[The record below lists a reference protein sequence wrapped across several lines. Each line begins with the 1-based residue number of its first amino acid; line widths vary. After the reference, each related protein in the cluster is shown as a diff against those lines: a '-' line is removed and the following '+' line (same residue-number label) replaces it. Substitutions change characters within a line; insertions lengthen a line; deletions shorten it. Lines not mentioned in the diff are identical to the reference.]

1 LPDSL
6 TGVDRGSR
14 LWGGPPAEWFPALA
28 EECCALL
35 LSMTGFGEARRQ
47 ENDLSVAAEVRT
59 VNSRYFKLSLRISD
73 GYGGLE
79 PEIENLVRE
88 RIKRG
93 TVQVSVSMQRAL
105 RAEDYQLN
113 ATALE
118 SYRQQLARLL
128 AKWKLAEPMPLAA
141 LLGLPGVVSEDAA
154 AQRDVSADWPAV
166 QAVLN
171 AALDNLEGMR
181 RAEGQA
187 MAADLKE
194 NCRTIAA
201 ELAEIRRRAP
211 LVGDEYRARLEE
223 RLKRTL
229 AEHGVTIQT
238 SDLLREISLFS
249 ERSDISE
256 EVVRLSSHVDQFLKA
271 MELSENSGRKLE
283 FITQEM
289 FRETNTIGSKAN
301 DVEIGQRVI
310 EVKTMIERM
319 REMIQNVE

>member
-1 LPDSL
+1 
-6 TGVDRGSR
+6 
-14 LWGGPPAEWFPALA
+14 
-28 EECCALL
+28 
-35 LSMTGFGEARRQ
+35 MTGFGEARRQ
-47 ENDLSVAAEVRT
+47 ENELSVAAELRT

-105 RAEDYQLN
+105 RADDYQLN
-113 ATALE
+113 ATALD
-118 SYRQQLARLL
+118 SYRQQLAKVQ
-128 AKWKLAEPMPLAA
+128 AKWKLNDPIPLAA
-141 LLGLPGVVSEDAA
+141 LLSLPGVVCEDTA
-154 AQRDVSADWPAV
+154 AQHDVSADWPVART
-166 QAVLN
+166 VLN
-171 AALDNLEGMR
+171 EALDNLEKIR

-187 MAADLKE
+187 MATDLKA
-194 NCRTIAA
+194 NCQTIAG
-201 ELAEIRRRAP
+201 ELAQIRRRAP

-229 AEHGVTIQT
+229 AEHGVTIET
-238 SDLLREISLFS
+238 PDMLREVSLFA

-256 EVVRLSSHVDQFLKA
+256 ETVRLASHVDQFLKA
-271 MELSENSGRKLE
+271 MELPENSGRKLE

-310 EVKTMIERM
+310 EIKTMIERM

>member
-1 LPDSL
+1 
-6 TGVDRGSR
+6 
-14 LWGGPPAEWFPALA
+14 
-28 EECCALL
+28 
-35 LSMTGFGEARRQ
+35 MTGFGEARRQ

-93 TVQVSVSMQRAL
+93 TVQVSVSAHRTL

-113 ATALE
+113 PTALE

-128 AKWKLAEPMPLAA
+128 AKWKLTEPMPLAA
-141 LLGLPGVVSEDAA
+141 LLTLPGVVSEDAA
-154 AQRDVSADWPAV
+154 AQHDVSADWPV
-166 QAVLN
+166 LQGVLN
-171 AALDNLEGMR
+171 AALDTLEKMR

-187 MAADLKE
+187 MAADLRA
-194 NCRTIAA
+194 NCQTIAG
-201 ELAEIRRRAP
+201 ELAQIRRRAP
-211 LVGDEYRARLEE
+211 VVGDEHRARLEE

-229 AEHGVTIQT
+229 SEHGVTIET
-238 SDLLREISLFS
+238 ADLLREVSLFA

-256 EVVRLSSHVDQFLKA
+256 EVVRLASHVDQFQKA
-271 MELSENSGRKLE
+271 MDLPEPSGRKLE

>member
-1 LPDSL
+1 
-6 TGVDRGSR
+6 
-14 LWGGPPAEWFPALA
+14 
-28 EECCALL
+28 
-35 LSMTGFGEARRQ
+35 MTGFGEARRQ
-47 ENDLSVAAEVRT
+47 ASGLTVAAEVRT
-59 VNSRYFKLSLRISD
+59 VNSRYFKLSLRITD

-79 PEIENLVRE
+79 PEIESLLRE

-93 TVQVSVSMQRAL
+93 TVQAGVTVQRVA
-105 RAEDYQLN
+105 RAEDYQIN

-128 AKWKLAEPMPLAA
+128 AKWKLTEPMPLAA
-141 LLGLPGVVSEDAA
+141 LLGLPGVVSEDSAA
-154 AQRDVSADWPAV
+154 EHDVSVDWPPV
-166 QAVLN
+166 QAALN
-171 AALDNLEGMR
+171 AALDNLEKMR
-181 RAEGQA
+181 RTEGQA
-187 MAADLKE
+187 MAADLE
-194 NCRTIAA
+194 ANCQSIAA
-201 ELAEIRRRAP
+201 ELARIRDRAP
-211 LVGDEYRARLEE
+211 LVGDEYRSRLEE

-229 AEHGVTIQT
+229 AEHGVTIDT
-238 SDLLREISLFS
+238 PDLLREISLFS

-271 MELSENSGRKLE
+271 MQLPESSGRKLE

-310 EVKTMIERM
+310 EIKTMIERM

>member
-1 LPDSL
+1 
-6 TGVDRGSR
+6 
-14 LWGGPPAEWFPALA
+14 
-28 EECCALL
+28 
-35 LSMTGFGEARRQ
+35 MTGFGEARRQ
-47 ENDLSVAAEVRT
+47 ANDLTVAAEVRT
-59 VNSRYFKLSLRISD
+59 VNSRYFKLSLRITD

-88 RIKRG
+88 RVKRG
-93 TVQVSVSMQRAL
+93 TVQVSLTVHRVARAD
-105 RAEDYQLN
+105 DYQIN

-118 SYRQQLARLL
+118 SYRQQLAKLF
-128 AKWKLAEPMPLAA
+128 AKWKLTEPMPLAA
-141 LLGLPGVVSEDAA
+141 LLSLPGVVSEDTAE
-154 AQRDVSADWPAV
+154 RHDVSADWPAV
-166 QAVLN
+166 QGVLN
-171 AALDNLEGMR
+171 TALDSLEKMR

-187 MAADLKE
+187 MAADLRS
-194 NCRTIAA
+194 NCEAIAA
-201 ELAEIRRRAP
+201 QLTEVRKRAP

-238 SDLLREISLFS
+238 SDLLREISLFG

-256 EVVRLSSHVDQFLKA
+256 EAVRLASHVDQFLKA
-271 MELSENSGRKLE
+271 MDLPEPSGRKLE

-310 EVKTMIERM
+310 EIKTMIERM